1 MRFRLH
7 ELLTDERAKLSA
19 ARTGLWITV
28 AMALVTVGLDL
39 YMTWLGGKATI
50 PNTVYSLEATMF
62 MAFASWAGGPRIAQ
76 YLGPQ
81 IGSAATGIAAA
92 IRDKRLPSKDDDER
106 SGGQQ

>member
-7 ELLTDERAKLSA
+7 ELFTDERAKLSA
-19 ARTGLWITV
+19 ARLGLWITV
-28 AMALVTVGLDL
+28 GMALVTVGFDV

-62 MAFASWAGGPRIAQ
+62 LAFASWAGGPRIAQ

-81 IGSAATGIAAA
+81 IGVAASGIAAA
-92 IRDKRLPSKDDDER
+92 VRDKRLPSKMDDER
-106 SGGQQ
+106 AGGQ